1 MNFNNALGMRVIR
14 FFRFQFRVGFVEEI
28 VLQFME
34 YFSASLK
41 PQLLDLPLNYPQKRS
56 LNVDLKDLAKNNSDL
71 ADAIS
76 DKPDH
81 YVIAAQEA
89 LSRLLKDAIPNFK
102 GKVRF
107 GNLDS
112 PEVFVKNLGAE
123 HLNKLVQ
130 VQGAVTLMT
139 DIRPRMQVALW
150 ECAYCESTTKNFP
163 DKGGVK
169 APLLCGKC
177 GRKEFVLIEASSEF
191 VNTQQGQMQDL
202 LERVSG
208 SSTPAHVDLW
218 FEEDLANIVTPG
230 ETVTLTGILRLMPRM
245 DKGRGKSAVYGKA
258 FDVVHVKKEEKEFE
272 EIEISKEDEKKI
284 IELSQNPRLRDLFV
298 ASIAP
303 SIWGHNEVKQ
313 AIALQLFGGAPDKIL
328 ADGNRVRSDAHVL
341 LVGDPGTAK
350 SQLLKFTESLAPKCI
365 YVAGRGASGVGLTA
379 SAEKDKT
386 GEGWVLKA
394 GALVLASGGLVAID
408 EFDKMDEQDRANIHE
423 ALEQQQISIAK
434 AGIVTRFKAKT
445 SVLAAANPKLGRF
458 DPNTP
463 IASQFEIPPTL
474 LSRFD
479 LIFTI
484 RDVLDESR
492 DRKMAEHILRG
503 LKYAGEGIEQKEEDE
518 KTEEGLLPP
527 IDKDLLRK
535 YIAYARRNIRPVLTP
550 EAMDAIKD
558 YYVGLRELGKKE
570 QTFPITPRD
579 LEGLVRLAEATAK
592 MRLSLK
598 VELQDAAFAIALK
611 DFVLKDVFVDKQ
623 TGKLDVDVILTG
635 RSKAKTDKIRTIT
648 NVIVE
653 LQKEFDWVETNKV
666 LARVSELGVDEQEA
680 LKIIQELSSQGEL
693 YSPKAGFIKT
703 ARSRE

>member
-1 MNFNNALGMRVIR
+1 
-14 FFRFQFRVGFVEEI
+14 
-28 VLQFME
+28 
-34 YFSASLK
+34 
-41 PQLLDLPLNYPQKRS
+41 
-56 LNVDLKDLAKNNSDL
+56 
-71 ADAIS
+71 
-76 DKPDH
+76 
-81 YVIAAQEA
+81 
-89 LSRLLKDAIPNFK
+89 
-102 GKVRF
+102 
-107 GNLDS
+107 
-112 PEVFVKNLGAE
+112 
-123 HLNKLVQ
+123 
-130 VQGAVTLMT
+130 
-139 DIRPRMQVALW
+139 
-150 ECAYCESTTKNFP
+150 
-163 DKGGVK
+163 
-169 APLLCGKC
+169 
-177 GRKEFVLIEASSEF
+177 
-191 VNTQQGQMQDL
+191 
-202 LERVSG
+202 
-208 SSTPAHVDLW
+208 
-218 FEEDLANIVTPG
+218 
-230 ETVTLTGILRLMPRM
+230 
-245 DKGRGKSAVYGKA
+245 
-258 FDVVHVKKEEKEFE
+258 
-272 EIEISKEDEKKI
+272 
-284 IELSQNPRLRDLFV
+284 
-298 ASIAP
+298 
-303 SIWGHNEVKQ
+303 
-313 AIALQLFGGAPDKIL
+313 
-328 ADGNRVRSDAHVL
+328 
-341 LVGDPGTAK
+341 
-350 SQLLKFTESLAPKCI
+350 
-365 YVAGRGASGVGLTA
+365 
-379 SAEKDKT
+379 
-386 GEGWVLKA
+386 
-394 GALVLASGGLVAID
+394 
-408 EFDKMDEQDRANIHE
+408 
-423 ALEQQQISIAK
+423 
-434 AGIVTRFKAKT
+434 FKAKT